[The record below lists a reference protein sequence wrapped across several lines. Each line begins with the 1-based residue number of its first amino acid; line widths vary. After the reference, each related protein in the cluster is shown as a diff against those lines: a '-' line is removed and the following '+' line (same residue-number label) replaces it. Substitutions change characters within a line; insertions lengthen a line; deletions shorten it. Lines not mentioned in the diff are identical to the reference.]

1 MGIPL
6 FFRYLVNNYD
16 NIITNKK
23 HYPQIDNLYLDL
35 NCAIHYCCREI
46 LKDITFSKANQYRI
60 EGKMINNVIK
70 YIEILLDYSNPQK
83 LLYIAIDGP
92 APKAKM
98 IQQRQRRFKK
108 YYEKNAIEKIKRE
121 NGVEIIKQ
129 EEWDTNAITPGTVFM
144 QNLSIKLKTAL
155 KTNSK
160 CKHLNIIISD
170 SNVPGEGEHK
180 LLHHL
185 KENNSINNSSVNA
198 IYGLD
203 ADLIMLCISSK
214 LNNILLLRE
223 AVEFNNAIHVK
234 GYKFLYLH
242 IDNLKDNLISEIKL
256 RIDRKH
262 ISLEEKNRI
271 LDDYIFFSV
280 LLGNDFLPH
289 TPTLSIKHGGID
301 LIFDLYTRYYDEL
314 KSNLVD
320 TSIKKINH
328 DFLKSIIRDLGLMED
343 SLLQDYINKRNR
355 KRKPNKPY
363 ESEEEKQLDLLNLYP
378 QFNRDSEIKIDFNKN
393 EWRDRMYDKIFLIR
407 NKDIKANKY
416 EVDQICHR
424 YLEGIFWNFHYYNY
438 GCVSWEWNYPYPI
451 PPSFNDIY
459 NYMNNFISNINHLEI
474 EKARPLKPFEQLL
487 SVLPQQSAHLLP
499 QTYQKLMTDM
509 TSPIIEYYP
518 DNYNIE
524 TIFRYYLW
532 ECPPVLPIIITKNI
546 KEATVELKLNK
557 DESNRNKLGKEFI
570 ITH

>member
-185 KENNSINNSSVNA
+185 KENNSINNSNVNV

-214 LNNILLLRE
+214 LNNILLLR
-223 AVEFNNAIHVK
+223 
-234 GYKFLYLH
+234 G
-242 IDNLKDNLISEIKL
+242 S
-256 RIDRKH
+256 
-262 ISLEEKNRI
+262 
-271 LDDYIFFSV
+271 
-280 LLGNDFLPH
+280 G
-289 TPTLSIKHGGID
+289 
-301 LIFDLYTRYYDEL
+301 
-314 KSNLVD
+314 
-320 TSIKKINH
+320 
-328 DFLKSIIRDLGLMED
+328 
-343 SLLQDYINKRNR
+343 
-355 KRKPNKPY
+355 
-363 ESEEEKQLDLLNLYP
+363 
-378 QFNRDSEIKIDFNKN
+378 
-393 EWRDRMYDKIFLIR
+393 
-407 NKDIKANKY
+407 
-416 EVDQICHR
+416 
-424 YLEGIFWNFHYYNY
+424 
-438 GCVSWEWNYPYPI
+438 
-451 PPSFNDIY
+451 
-459 NYMNNFISNINHLEI
+459 
-474 EKARPLKPFEQLL
+474 
-487 SVLPQQSAHLLP
+487 
-499 QTYQKLMTDM
+499 
-509 TSPIIEYYP
+509 
-518 DNYNIE
+518 
-524 TIFRYYLW
+524 
-532 ECPPVLPIIITKNI
+532 
-546 KEATVELKLNK
+546 
-557 DESNRNKLGKEFI
+557 
-570 ITH
+570 